1 MNQIGEQRIRG
12 PNPPSFASGVCSH
25 AGSVAIKTEHHPN
38 IVTLPLSRSS
48 LCSMLWAWNPKLKIS
63 VAIARTTSG
72 RARARRSIVR

>member
-38 IVTLPLSRSS
+38 IVILPLSRSS
-48 LCSMLWAWNPKLKIS
+48 LWWKS
-63 VAIARTTSG
+63 V
-72 RARARRSIVR
+72 